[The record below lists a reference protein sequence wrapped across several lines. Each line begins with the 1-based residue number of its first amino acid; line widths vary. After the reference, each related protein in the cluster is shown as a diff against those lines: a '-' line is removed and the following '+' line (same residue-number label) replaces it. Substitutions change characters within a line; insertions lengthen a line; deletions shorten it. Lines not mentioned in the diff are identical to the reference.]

1 MYRFL
6 IWIIDV
12 IVGIPLT
19 LYLSRL
25 ISKLWDN
32 AWTGAIDSWIVTKL
46 HLDTLTAGDTVKLLW
61 EWGIPLTIIG
71 FVLYGQHRLLRL
83 FPEAALGSPLK
94 VPQRK
99 STAKPTYIVPDD
111 VASKESLS
119 FQTLGDELI
128 KVAQNIRMGFDPFVG
143 VIAKENLINGFLT
156 ASAPYFLYY
165 YGIAREW
172 GIKDD
177 GELEYYF
184 DKPHHIDEI
193 DRFAGLLEKF
203 GNRVKLF
210 Q

>member
-1 MYRFL
+1 MGS
-6 IWIIDV
+6 IDYCAYFQRRHWA
-12 IVGIPLT
+12 PL
-19 LYLSRL
+19 
-25 ISKLWDN
+25 SKC
-32 AWTGAIDSWIVTKL
+32 
-46 HLDTLTAGDTVKLLW
+46 
-61 EWGIPLTIIG
+61 
-71 FVLYGQHRLLRL
+71 HR
-83 FPEAALGSPLK
+83 EN
-94 VPQRK
+94 Q
-99 STAKPTYIVPDD
+99 
-111 VASKESLS
+111 
-119 FQTLGDELI
+119 Q
-128 KVAQNIRMGFDPFVG
+128 QNIRMGFDPFVG

-156 ASAPYFLYY
+156 ASAPYFSYY